1 VIKIVPLDL
10 KEANSI
16 VARLHR
22 HHKPAVGH
30 RFSLGVIDIDGNIR
44 GCAIASRPIARLSN
58 QKFTLEVTRVATDGT
73 RNACSMLLG
82 AITKAARAMGY
93 ARVQTTTLSDESGS
107 SLRAIGWN
115 SCALSQDGS
124 GWDSREGRMVDCK
137 DQKKV
142 RWWIDIKE
150 VPEFNKIPPVPSVDS
165 NGLFEQCQ

>member
-1 VIKIVPLDL
+1 MPINSRQKGAQVIKIVPLDL

-16 VARLHR
+16 VAKLHR

-107 SLRAIGWN
+107 SLRAVGWN
-115 SCALSQDGS
+115 ACALSQDGS

-142 RWWIDIKE
+142 RWWIDIRD
-150 VPEFNKIPPVPSVDS
+150 VPE
-165 NGLFEQCQ
+165 CQ

>member
-1 VIKIVPLDL
+1 M
-10 KEANSI
+10 

-82 AITKAARAMGY
+82 AITRAARAMGY
-93 ARVQTTTLSDESGS
+93 ARVQTTTLSHESGS

-115 SCALSQDGS
+115 SCALNQDGS
-124 GWDSREGRMVDCK
+124 GWDSRKGRIVDCK

-142 RWWIDIKE
+142 RWWIDIRE
-150 VPEFNKIPPVPSVDS
+150 VPELQKMKINETVDS
-165 NGLFEQCQ
+165 DGLFEQCQ

>member
-10 KEANSI
+10 KEANSM

-22 HHKPAVGH
+22 HHKPVVGH

-82 AITKAARAMGY
+82 AITRAARAMGY
-93 ARVQTTTLSDESGS
+93 ARVQTTTLSHESGS

-115 SCALSQDGS
+115 SCALNQDGS
-124 GWDSREGRMVDCK
+124 GWDSRKGRIVDCK

-142 RWWIDIKE
+142 RWWIDIRE
-150 VPEFNKIPPVPSVDS
+150 VPELQKMKINETVDS
-165 NGLFEQCQ
+165 DGLFEQCQ

>member
-1 VIKIVPLDL
+1 VIKIIPLDL

-22 HHKPAVGH
+22 HHEPAVGH

-93 ARVQTTTLSDESGS
+93 ARVQTTTLSHESGS
-107 SLRAIGWN
+107 SLRAIGWS
-115 SCALSQDGS
+115 SCALNQDGS

-142 RWWIDIKE
+142 RWWIDIKDA
-150 VPEFNKIPPVPSVDS
+150 PNIQDIPKTQTADS
-165 NGLFEQCQ
+165 YGLFECQ